1 MHHSSAEPSSDWDDA
16 VALTFPRLGPR
27 PVAPLSDGEVL
38 LRPHELRDVDAVYE
52 AAKESVGAIYPWMEW
67 CHPGYARD
75 ESAVWVV
82 HAIEAFAA
90 AREFNFA
97 VWDAAGTRL
106 LGGCG
111 LNQFNLV
118 QRFANLGYWVRASAT
133 GRGVATRATRLLAR
147 FAFERL
153 SLNRVE
159 IVVAVGNE
167 ASVRVAEKAG
177 AVREGI
183 LRNRL
188 TAHGVRD
195 AVMHSLVPADFG
207 L

>member
-1 MHHSSAEPSSDWDDA
+1 MIDRDDEIAER
-16 VALTFPRLGPR
+16 FPKLGDGPL
-27 PVAPLSDGEVL
+27 APITDGHVL
-38 LRPHELRDVDAVYE
+38 LRPYAPADVEAMYE
-52 AAKESVGAIYPWMEW
+52 AARESVDALYPWMEW
-67 CHPGYARD
+67 CHPDYARD

-82 HAIEAFAA
+82 HAMDALAA
-90 AREFNFA
+90 GREFSFG
-97 VWDAAGTRL
+97 VWDAAGTRF

-118 QRFANLGYWVRASAT
+118 QRFANLGYWVRSSAT

-147 FAFERL
+147 FAFDRL

-159 IVVAVGNE
+159 IVVVVGNR
-167 ASVRVAEKAG
+167 ASLRVAQKAG
-177 AVREGI
+177 AVREGV

-195 AVMHSLVPADFG
+195 AVMHSLVPGD

>member
-1 MHHSSAEPSSDWDDA
+1 MIERDDEIAER
-16 VALTFPRLGPR
+16 FPELAGGP
-27 PVAPLSDGEVL
+27 VGPLADGHLL
-38 LRPHELRDVDAVYE
+38 LRPYTLGDVDAMYE
-52 AAKESVGAIYPWMEW
+52 AASESVGEIYPWMEW

-82 HAIEAFAA
+82 HAVEAFAA
-90 AREFNFA
+90 AREFNFGI
-97 VWDAAGTRL
+97 WDAAGTRF

-118 QRFANLGYWVRASAT
+118 QRFANLGYWVRSSAT
-133 GRGVATRATRLLAR
+133 RHGVATGATRLLAR

-153 SLNRVE
+153 SLKRVE
-159 IVVAVGNE
+159 IVVVVGNE
-167 ASVRVAEKAG
+167 ASLRVAEKAG
-177 AVREGI
+177 AVREGV

-195 AVMHSLVPADFG
+195 AVMYSLVPGD

>member
-1 MHHSSAEPSSDWDDA
+1 MEIDDPI
-16 VALTFPRLGPR
+16 TERFPRLGDA
-27 PVAPLSDGEVL
+27 PVAPLTDGHVL
-38 LRPHELRDVDAVYE
+38 LRPWETRDVDAMYE
-52 AAKESVGAIYPWMEW
+52 AARESVAEIYPWMEW

-75 ESAVWVV
+75 ESAVWVI
-82 HAIEAFAA
+82 HAIETLAA
-90 AREFNFA
+90 GREFNFG
-97 VWDAAGTRL
+97 VWDAAETRF

-118 QRFANLGYWVRASAT
+118 QRFANLGYWVRSSAV

-159 IVVAVGNE
+159 IVVVVGNE
-167 ASVRVAEKAG
+167 PSLRVARRAG
-177 AVREGI
+177 ALREGV

-195 AVMHSLVPADFG
+195 AVMHSLVPADFEP
-207 L
+207 

>member
-1 MHHSSAEPSSDWDDA
+1 MDIADARAER
-16 VALTFPRLGPR
+16 FPRLGGAR
-27 PVAPLSDGEVL
+27 VGPLTDGHVL
-38 LRPHELRDVDAVYE
+38 LRPYETRDVDAMYE
-52 AAKESVGAIYPWMEW
+52 AARESVADIYPWMEW
-67 CHPGYARD
+67 CHPGYARG

-82 HAIEAFAA
+82 HAIETFAA
-90 AREFNFA
+90 GREFNFG
-97 VWDAAGTRL
+97 VWDAAGAHF

-118 QRFANLGYWVRASAT
+118 QRFANLGYWVRSSAT
-133 GRGVATRATRLLAR
+133 RRGIATRATRLVAR

-159 IVVAVGNE
+159 IVVVVGNE
-167 ASVRVAEKAG
+167 SSRRVAERAG
-177 AVREGI
+177 AVREGV

-195 AVMHSLVPADFG
+195 AVMHSFVPADLG